1 VLKQAWSALA
11 LPLLLW
17 GCTAGAPEGLA
28 PTPPGNGP
36 QVIFD
41 LDFRPFPEIPLPND
55 LGTRLD
61 PDSPTGRRVNAS
73 LIGPTLVESWFRW
86 HLDRLTGF
94 STFGPVS
101 VRFDAPLDVHNI
113 FDRHGA
119 DLGYADDAFYLI
131 NLDNGKPVPLDA
143 GYNAFPYVLERP
155 NRYYPNDPH
164 AGESNLVYETINE
177 DTNGNGELDP
187 GEDLDSD
194 GVLDVANTLDPG
206 GDTVDNLITFYER
219 ETNTLVLRPLV
230 PLDQETRY
238 AVVLTR
244 RLVGEQGQPVR
255 SPFAYINHAQQT
267 EALKP
272 LQDIL
277 ERTGEGLSLDDVAF
291 CWSFTTQSITRDLED
306 LRMGLYGRGPHAFL
320 ADRFP
325 PETILENAYS
335 DPASAPINPF
345 VVPAADAMDGLE
357 PIAGALLGEGPVVD
371 ELLDSYRK
379 YADYLVIGRAQVPVF
394 MEGLYGAWE
403 LSEDKVLS
411 DDLPW
416 LIVIPKQ
423 RPEQGIRAP
432 FPVAIYTHGTGGFRL
447 ESLGFAGQ
455 MAKFG
460 IATVGVDL
468 YMHGM
473 VLPDDVVPL
482 FEAAMQRKGLEP
494 VVDSLLDNRAVDINN
509 DGIADPA
516 GTFWSFRAFHVR
528 DSVRQAALDVI
539 RMVHVLRGFDGKRT
553 WSFDADRD
561 GVADLEG
568 LAGDFNNDGVVD
580 LVGPDGPYFLFGIS
594 LGGIVGSVA
603 AAMEPE
609 IVAAAPIS
617 PGGGL
622 VDVVMRSLQTGIP
635 ENVLLSFM
643 GPLLIGTNDPDGGE
657 PVLAFYIPNAWEE
670 TLVPVHSL
678 SGLTP
683 DLRMRLTN
691 QEPQS
696 GDQDFSRTDADLGFR
711 LAVSADQGDH
721 LAVEALDASG
731 QVVWQADTFDRDVE
745 WQGVL
750 YEKGSPLVALA
761 DGSGIHRQS
770 PDLRRFGQMAQTALD
785 PGDPVNYA
793 PYYFKKSLYQD
804 YPGVYKPTNLALL
817 LTAGDMNVPINTGI
831 AEGLA
836 AGLIPFEPGYEDPR
850 YGRTP
855 HRVLIDNWVAEGL
868 ERLYRFDQPPW
879 NDPRRIIFDPDDL
892 SEGQD
897 GFDAPNLS
905 PPLRLRT
912 DGPNDGESV
921 IRIFYMH
928 PTGSHGI
935 PPSDPTKTYNINL
948 HAINAIAHYF
958 LTRQWID
965 DTCLESDTCDFIPTE

>member
-1 VLKQAWSALA
+1 M
-11 LPLLLW
+11 W
-17 GCTAGAPEGLA
+17 GCTPGAPEGLA
-28 PTPPGNGP
+28 PTPPGTGP

-55 LGTRLD
+55 IGTRPD
-61 PDSPTGRRVNAS
+61 PDSPTGLRVNAS
-73 LIGPTLVESWFRW
+73 LIGPTEVESHFREQ
-86 HLDRLTGF
+86 LDRLTGF

-101 VRFDAPLDVHNI
+101 VRFDAPLDVH
-113 FDRHGA
+113 DLLSRHGA
-119 DLGYADDAFYLI
+119 GLAFADDAVLLI
-131 NLDNGKPVPLDA
+131 NLEDGKPVPLDV

-164 AGESNLVYETINE
+164 AGESNLVYETRNE
-177 DTNGNGELDP
+177 DTNGNGILDP

-219 ETNTLVLRPLV
+219 ETETLILRPLV
-230 PLDQETRY
+230 PLQQETRY

-244 RLVGEQGQPVR
+244 RLLGEQGQPVR
-255 SPFAYINHAQQT
+255 SPFAFVNHAQQT

-272 LQDIL
+272 LRDIL
-277 ERTGEGLSLDDVAF
+277 PKTGEGLSLDDVAF

-306 LRMGLYGRGPHAFL
+306 LRMGLYGEGPYAFL
-320 ADRFP
+320 EKMFPAD
-325 PETILENAYS
+325 TLLENAYD
-335 DPASAPINPF
+335 DPSSAPVNPF
-345 VVPAADAMDGLE
+345 VVPASDAMDGLE
-357 PIAGALLGEGPVVD
+357 PIASALLGSQSAVD

-379 YADYLVIGRAQVPVF
+379 YAAYLVGGRAQVPVF

-403 LSEDKVLS
+403 LREEMTQSH
-411 DDLPW
+411 DLPW
-416 LIVIPKQ
+416 LLVIPKE
-423 RPEQGIRAP
+423 RPEEGITAP

-447 ESLGFAGQ
+447 ESLGFAGL

-473 VLPDDVVPL
+473 VLPDDIVSL
-482 FEAAMQRKGLEP
+482 FEAAMQRKGLTP
-494 VVDSLLDNRAVDINN
+494 VVDSLLNNRTVDINN
-509 DGIADPA
+509 DGVADPA

-528 DSVRQAALDVI
+528 DSVRQAALDVSRLVQI
-539 RMVHVLRGFDGKRT
+539 LRGFDGERT

-561 GVADLEG
+561 GVPDLEG
-568 LAGDFNNDGVVD
+568 LAGDFDGDGKVD

-603 AAMEPE
+603 AAIEPE

-622 VDVVMRSLQTGIP
+622 VDVVMRSLQYGIP

-643 GPLLIGTNDPDGGE
+643 GPLVIGTTDPQNGD
-657 PVLAFYIPNAWEE
+657 PVLAFYIPDAWNE

-678 SGLTP
+678 SGLAP

-691 QEPQS
+691 REPES
-696 GDQDFSRTDADLGFR
+696 GDEDFSRTDANLGFR

-721 LAVEALDASG
+721 LVVEALDGSG
-731 QVVWQADTFDRDVE
+731 RVVWTADTFDRDVE

-750 YEKGSPLVALA
+750 YKKGSPLLALA

-785 PGDPVNYA
+785 AGDPVNYA
-793 PYYFKKSLYQD
+793 PYYFKERLYKN

-836 AGLIPFEPGYEDPR
+836 AGLIPFGPGYRDPR
-850 YGRTP
+850 YGKTP
-855 HRVLIDNWVAEGL
+855 HRVLIDHWVAEGL
-868 ERLYRFDQPPW
+868 ERLRRFDQEPW
-879 NDPRRIIFDPDDL
+879 NDNRQILLDPDAL

-897 GFDAPNLS
+897 GFNAPTLS
-905 PPLRLRT
+905 PPLRLNT
-912 DGPNDGESV
+912 DGPNNGESV
-921 IRIFYMH
+921 LRIFYLR
-928 PTGSHGI
+928 PNGAHGI

-948 HAINAIAHYF
+948 HALNAIAHFF

-965 DTCLESDTCDFIPTE
+965 DTCLESDTCPFIPAQ